1 MKGVG
6 DGEGEGSVSP
16 LPGTGPS
23 RCWRTLPSMVFN
35 KSQHPQE
42 EEGAHPHAHG
52 DLAAHLLL
60 ALAAESRG
68 KHA

>member
-1 MKGVG
+1 
-6 DGEGEGSVSP
+6 
-16 LPGTGPS
+16 
-23 RCWRTLPSMVFN
+23 MVFN

-42 EEGAHPHAHG
+42 EEEGHPHAHG
-52 DLAAHLLL
+52 DLAAHLL

>member
-1 MKGVG
+1 
-6 DGEGEGSVSP
+6 
-16 LPGTGPS
+16 
-23 RCWRTLPSMVFN
+23 MVFN

-42 EEGAHPHAHG
+42 EEEGHPHAHG